1 MAKKK
6 KDGTTKPSGL
16 TIARNGNTYTLTWKR
31 GDKDYGAG
39 QQFQYSKN
47 NGKWTNVTV
56 GVAQTSVTLRNQTG
70 MKSLQFR
77 VQGRRK
83 KWKDGKKTITPK
95 WSGWATSGK
104 WSAVIP
110 TVQPVTYE
118 NESANSGTFGWSV
131 QNDAKS
137 TAILL
142 RTETQTCYVRN
153 TAAPPEN
160 AWGSIVNRAASGELT
175 INEDTEVLAEGNI
188 VRWFRVR
195 SVGTTGNSA
204 WKTQKHAYGD
214 PNDAVLVSA
223 SAETMGSVTK
233 VTAEWKDDYNA
244 TNPIDMIALQYV
256 IAKPT
261 DAQMSPPADGWSTA
275 IEVKPNGAANKVVVN
290 IENVVDVDECLWVRI
305 KGWHDDDN
313 NASFSNAMVAQ
324 YGALGAPTI
333 DANPN
338 FTSGDVAI
346 TITETTACNAA
357 ETVIFYRAADDP
369 SNDRIVAILP
379 HNTTSTTVNVPEIV
393 GESES
398 CFGAY
403 AIVGTHTG
411 TTLTSVLMRSATA
424 LDNDIAAVAPANV
437 TVKEGPDEGTVRI
450 GWEWSWSGATKA
462 EISWSDKEYAW
473 ESTNEPSDY
482 SVEDVKTT
490 SWIIA
495 GLEVGKRWF
504 FKVRLID
511 DSNDKEIVGPWSEM
525 VKYDLTTVPDRPALT
540 LSKSVINEGGTFVAR
555 WAFGGDGASQEY
567 AEIAL
572 VTFEN
577 NEPVYGEVIA
587 HAETQTSIEVDRE
600 WVTGQT
606 YNLAVR
612 VTAINGLQTAWSEPV
627 SLYVA
632 EPVTIDV
639 QSDSLRI
646 VYTARDVRAERFTI
660 SQEID
665 SETTVSE
672 LHIPFALIESIS
684 VDGVALEEGSFSN
697 NIDDGIITFNPAI
710 EAQSGTII
718 AVTGYQ
724 TQGEWSSSSWNLP
737 NTAENR
743 AKYYDGSVFTIEKGI
758 VAQTYVRQVI
768 TANLG
773 IVNMPMNVTVTGAG
787 ESGTTVLSIVRAE
800 DYHLYRPDDTT
811 FDGYEGEIVASAS
824 QYGEAAITITVD
836 DLIGHLDDGTNYILV
851 ASVTDVYGQ
860 TATERIPFRVNW
872 LHKAEEPGVTVV
884 MDKVQRIAKITPIAP
899 SNYAQGDTCDIYRI
913 TADQP
918 ELIVK
923 GAEFGTTY
931 VDPYPAF
938 GDFCG
943 HRIVTITSNGDYA
956 TATGLGWYDA
966 DYVDGDILDD
976 NNLVIDV
983 DGDQIVLPYNL
994 TLSNTWNK
1002 DFKRTAY
1009 LGGAV
1014 QGDWNPAITRDLSA
1028 GTVIVRGDDLDRQLM
1043 IRDLAGYAGVA
1054 HVRTPDGSSLTA
1066 DVQINETQSYDSR
1079 AITYSMTI
1087 KAIDP
1092 SEPVGMTLEMWNS
1105 LHPIDE

>member
-16 TIARNGNTYTLTWKR
+16 TIARNGNTYTFTWKR
-31 GDKDYGAG
+31 GDKNYGAG
-39 QQFQYSKN
+39 QQFQYRKN
-47 NGKWTNVTV
+47 NGKWTTVNVSV
-56 GVAQTSVTLRNQTG
+56 SQTTVTLSNQTG
-70 MKSLQFR
+70 VKSWQFR
-77 VQGRRK
+77 VQGRRN

-153 TAAPPEN
+153 TAAPPED
-160 AWGSIVNRAASGELT
+160 AWGAITNRAASGELT

-195 SVGTTGNSA
+195 SVGTVGNSA

-223 SAETMGSVTK
+223 SAETRGSVTK

-261 DAQMSPPADGWSTA
+261 DTQMSPPADGWSTA
-275 IEVKPNGAANKVVVN
+275 IEVKPNGAENKVVVN
-290 IENVVDVDECLWVRI
+290 IENVVDVDECLWVRV

-346 TITETTACNAA
+346 TITETTACTAA

-379 HNTTSTTVNVPEIV
+379 HNTTSATVNVPEIV

-437 TVKEGPDEGTVRI
+437 TVNEGPDEGTVRI

-462 EISWSDKEYAW
+462 EISWSDKDYAW

-482 SVEDVKTT
+482 SVEDVKAT

-612 VTAINGLQTAWSEPV
+612 VTASNGLQTAWSDPV

-632 EPVTIDV
+632 EPVSIWV
-639 QSDSLRI
+639 DSFRRTFDYSL
-646 VYTARDVRAERFTI
+646 
-660 SQEID
+660 
-665 SETTVSE
+665 TTK
-672 LHIPFALIESIS
+672 
-684 VDGVALEEGSFSN
+684 
-697 NIDDGIITFNPAI
+697 
-710 EAQSGTII
+710 
-718 AVTGYQ
+718 GYQ
-724 TQGEWSSSSWNLP
+724 WVADPGIWLPTGESSTV
-737 NTAENR
+737 NTAEYTQAN
-743 AKYYDGSVFTIEKGI
+743 KGLYEKALHNVEEI
-758 VAQTYVRQVI
+758 VSQTETTKTTEEYSLTSTWTEPLSTMPL
-768 TANLG
+768 TA
-773 IVNMPMNVTVTGAG
+773 TVTGAG
-787 ESGTTVLSIVRAE
+787 ESGTTSLSIVRAE
-800 DYHLYRPDDTT
+800 DYHLDRPDDTT

-824 QYGEAAITITVD
+824 QYGEDPITITVD

-943 HRIVTITSNGDYA
+943 HRIATITSNGDYA
-956 TATGLGWYDA
+956 TADGLGWYDA
-966 DYVDGDILDD
+966 DYVDGDILED

-1002 DFKRTAY
+1002 DFKRTTY

>member
-6 KDGTTKPSGL
+6 KDATTAPSGL
-16 TIARNGNTYTLTWKR
+16 AIARNGNNYTFTWKR

-47 NGKWTNVTV
+47 GGKWTTVNVSATQTTV
-56 GVAQTSVTLRNQTG
+56 NLTNQTG
-70 MKSLQFR
+70 VKSWRFR

-95 WSGWATSGK
+95 WSGWATSTIWK
-104 WSAVIP
+104 AVVP

-118 NESANSGTFGWSV
+118 NESANSGTFTWSV
-131 QNDAKS
+131 QNDSKS

-153 TAAPPEN
+153 GATPPES

-175 INEDTEVLAEGNI
+175 INEDTEALAEGNL

-195 SVGTTGNSA
+195 SVGSA
-204 WKTQKHAYGD
+204 GTAQWKSAKHSYGD
-214 PNDAVLVSA
+214 PNDAVLTSA
-223 SAETMGSVTK
+223 SAVTNGSVSK
-233 VTAEWKDDYNA
+233 VTAEWSDDYND

-261 DAQMSPPADGWSTA
+261 DVQMSPPADGWSTA
-275 IEVKPNGAANKVVVN
+275 IEVKPNGAENKVVVN
-290 IENVVDVDECLWVRI
+290 IENIVDADECMWVRV

-313 NASFSNAMVAQ
+313 NASFSNALVAQ
-324 YGALGAPTI
+324 YGVLGAPTI
-333 DANPN
+333 DATPN
-338 FTSGDVAI
+338 FSTGSVAI
-346 TITETTACNAA
+346 SITETTACTAA
-357 ETVIFYRAADDP
+357 ATVVFYRSEDDP

-379 HNTTSTTVNVPEIV
+379 HGTTSTTVSVSDII
-393 GESES
+393 GKSHS

-403 AIVGTHTG
+403 AIVGTYTG
-411 TTLTSVLMRSATA
+411 TTVTSELMRSETSA
-424 LDNDIAAVAPANV
+424 DSDIAAVAPANV
-437 TVKEGPDEGTVRI
+437 TVKEGPDEGTVRV
-450 GWEWSWSGATKA
+450 GWEWSWSEATKA
-462 EISWSDKEYAW
+462 EISWSDKDYAW
-473 ESTNEPSDY
+473 ESTDSPSDY

-511 DSNDKEIVGPWSEM
+511 GSTDKEIVGPWSEM
-525 VKYDLTTVPDRPALT
+525 VGYNLTTVPDRPALT
-540 LSKSVINEGGTFVAR
+540 LSKSVINAGGTLVAR
-555 WAFGGDGASQEY
+555 WAFGGDGTAQEY

-577 NEPVYGEVIA
+577 NEPVYGDVIA
-587 HAETQTSIEVDRE
+587 HAETQSSIEIDRE

-606 YNLAVR
+606 YYLAVR
-612 VTAINGLQTAWSEPV
+612 VTATNGLQTAWSDPV

-632 EPVTIDV
+632 DPVSISISPADNLV
-639 QSDSLRI
+639 
-646 VYTARDVRAERFTI
+646 VYCNFVK
-660 SQEID
+660 
-665 SETTVSE
+665 TVSTPTE
-672 LHIPFALIESIS
+672 SGWDIQTTRGQRYESYRTGIMEATQAHPIEFTV
-684 VDGVALEEGSFSN
+684 VD
-697 NIDDGIITFNPAI
+697 
-710 EAQSGTII
+710 SGTG
-718 AVTGYQ
+718 AVTTTEIYPYASEAGRFVAMQ
-724 TQGEWSSSSWNLP
+724 T
-737 NTAENR
+737 
-743 AKYYDGSVFTIEKGI
+743 
-758 VAQTYVRQVI
+758 
-768 TANLG
+768 
-773 IVNMPMNVTVTGAG
+773 MPLTVTVLGAG
-787 ESGTTVLSIVRAE
+787 ESGTTSLSILRAD

-811 FDGYEGEIVASAS
+811 FDGYAGEIVATRS
-824 QYGEAAITITVD
+824 QYGEAPITITVD
-836 DLIGHLDDGTNYILV
+836 DLVGHLDDGANYYLV
-851 ASVTDVYGQ
+851 ATVTDVYGQ
-860 TATERIPFRVNW
+860 TASERVPFTIHW
-872 LHKAEEPGVTVV
+872 THKAEAPTVEVV
-884 MDKVQRIAKITPIAP
+884 MDKVQRIAKIKPIAP
-899 SNYAQGDTCDIYRI
+899 SNYANGDTCDIYRI

-923 GAEFGTTY
+923 GGTFGETY

-943 HRIVTITSNGDYA
+943 HRLVTITANGDYA
-956 TATGLGWYDA
+956 TADGLGWYDA
-966 DYVDGDILDD
+966 DYVDGDILED

-1002 DFKRTAY
+1002 DFKRTSY

-1014 QGDWNPAITRDLSA
+1014 QGDWNPAVTRDLSA
-1028 GTVIVRGDDLDRQLM
+1028 GTVIVRGDDLDKQLM

-1066 DVQINETQSYDSR
+1066 DVQISESQSYDTK

-1092 SEPVGMTLEMWNS
+1092 SEPVGMTLDMWNS

>member
-16 TIARNGNTYTLTWKR
+16 TIARNGNTYTFTWKR

-47 NGKWTNVTV
+47 GGKWTTVNVSV
-56 GVAQTSVTLRNQTG
+56 SQTTVTLYNQTG
-70 MKSLQFR
+70 VKTWQFR

-137 TAILL
+137 TAILI

-195 SVGTTGNSA
+195 SVGTAGNSD

-214 PNDAVLVSA
+214 PNNAVLTNA
-223 SAETMGSVTK
+223 SAVTNGSVTR
-233 VTAEWKDDYNA
+233 VVAEWADDYN
-244 TNPIDMIALQYV
+244 TMNPIDMIALQYV

-261 DAQMSPPADGWSTA
+261 DAQMSPPANGWSTA
-275 IEVKPNGAANKVVVN
+275 IEVKPNGAENKVVVN
-290 IENVVDVDECLWVRI
+290 IENIVDADECMWVRI

-333 DANPN
+333 NANPD
-338 FTSGDVAI
+338 FTLGDVAI

-379 HNTTSTTVNVPEIV
+379 HNTTSATVNVPEIV
-393 GESES
+393 GKSES

-411 TTLTSVLMRSATA
+411 TTLTSVLMRSTTA

-437 TVKEGPDEGTVRI
+437 IVKEGPDDGTVRI

-462 EISWSDKEYAW
+462 EISWSDKDYAW

-482 SVEDVKTT
+482 SVEDVKAT

-511 DSNDKEIVGPWSEM
+511 DSNDKELVGPWSEM

-612 VTAINGLQTAWSEPV
+612 VTASTGLQTAWSDPV

-632 EPVTIDV
+632 EPVDITVTSAGISNGTLHSMPLTATI
-639 QSDSLRI
+639 
-646 VYTARDVRAERFTI
+646 
-660 SQEID
+660 
-665 SETTVSE
+665 
-672 LHIPFALIESIS
+672 
-684 VDGVALEEGSFSN
+684 
-697 NIDDGIITFNPAI
+697 
-710 EAQSGTII
+710 
-718 AVTGYQ
+718 
-724 TQGEWSSSSWNLP
+724 
-737 NTAENR
+737 
-743 AKYYDGSVFTIEKGI
+743 
-758 VAQTYVRQVI
+758 
-768 TANLG
+768 
-773 IVNMPMNVTVTGAG
+773 TGAG
-787 ESGTTVLSIVRAE
+787 ESGATSLSIVRAE
-800 DYHLYRPDDTT
+800 DYHLDRPDDTT

-956 TATGLGWYDA
+956 TADGLGWYDA
-966 DYVDGDILDD
+966 DYVDGDILED

-1002 DFKRTAY
+1002 DFKRTTY

-1066 DVQINETQSYDSR
+1066 DVQISESQSYDTK

-1092 SEPVGMTLEMWNS
+1092 SEPVGMTLDTWNS

>member
-16 TIARNGNTYTLTWKR
+16 TIARNGNTYTFTWKR
-31 GDKDYGAG
+31 GNKDYGAG

-47 NGKWTNVTV
+47 GGKWTTVNV
-56 GVAQTSVTLRNQTG
+56 SVTQTTVNLYNQTG
-70 MKSLQFR
+70 VKTWQFR

-137 TAILL
+137 TAILI

-223 SAETMGSVTK
+223 SAETRGSVTK

-290 IENVVDVDECLWVRI
+290 IENVVDVDECLWVRV

-333 DANPN
+333 DTNPN

-495 GLEVGKRWF
+495 GLDVGKRWF

-572 VTFEN
+572 VTYEN

-612 VTAINGLQTAWSEPV
+612 VTASNGLQTAWSDPV

-632 EPVTIDV
+632 EPVSIWV
-639 QSDSLRI
+639 DSFSRTFDYSLMTNSYQWVPDPGIWMPTGSSGTVHTAEYTQANLELYEKALHNVEEI
-646 VYTARDVRAERFTI
+646 V
-660 SQEID
+660 SQT
-665 SETTVSE
+665 ETTKTTNEYSLNSTWTE
-672 LHIPFALIESIS
+672 PLRTMPL
-684 VDGVALEEGSFSN
+684 
-697 NIDDGIITFNPAI
+697 
-710 EAQSGTII
+710 
-718 AVTGYQ
+718 
-724 TQGEWSSSSWNLP
+724 
-737 NTAENR
+737 TA
-743 AKYYDGSVFTIEKGI
+743 
-758 VAQTYVRQVI
+758 
-768 TANLG
+768 
-773 IVNMPMNVTVTGAG
+773 TVTGAG
-787 ESGTTVLSIVRAE
+787 ESGTTSLSIVRAE
-800 DYHLYRPDDTT
+800 DYHIDRPDDTT

-956 TATGLGWYDA
+956 TADGLGWYDA
-966 DYVDGDILDD
+966 DYVDGDILED

-1002 DFKRTAY
+1002 DFKRTSY

-1066 DVQINETQSYDSR
+1066 DVQINETQSYDSK

>member
-6 KDGTTKPSGL
+6 KNGTTKPSGL
-16 TIARNGNTYTLTWKR
+16 TIARNGNTYTFTWKR

-47 NGKWTNVTV
+47 GGKWTTVNVTV
-56 GVAQTSVTLRNQTG
+56 NQVTVTLTNQTG
-70 MKSLQFR
+70 VKSWQFR

-160 AWGSIVNRAASGELT
+160 AWGAITNRAASGELT

-195 SVGTTGNSA
+195 SVGTVGYSA
-204 WKTQKHAYGD
+204 WKTQSHAYGD

-223 SAETMGSVTK
+223 SAETRGSVTK

-290 IENVVDVDECLWVRI
+290 IENVVDVDECLWVRV

-346 TITETTACNAA
+346 TITETTACTAA

-379 HNTTSTTVNVPEIV
+379 HNTTSATVNVPEIV

-437 TVKEGPDEGTVRI
+437 TVKEGPDDGTVRI

-462 EISWSDKEYAW
+462 EISWSDKDYAW

-482 SVEDVKTT
+482 SVDDVKAT

-612 VTAINGLQTAWSEPV
+612 VTATNGLQTAWSDPV

-632 EPVTIDV
+632 DPVSISISPADNLVVYCNFVKTVSTPTESGWDIQTTRGQRYESYRTGIMEATQAHPV
-639 QSDSLRI
+639 EFTVVDSGTGAVTTTEI
-646 VYTARDVRAERFTI
+646 YPYASEAERF
-660 SQEID
+660 
-665 SETTVSE
+665 
-672 LHIPFALIESIS
+672 
-684 VDGVALEEGSFSN
+684 VAM
-697 NIDDGIITFNPAI
+697 
-710 EAQSGTII
+710 
-718 AVTGYQ
+718 Q
-724 TQGEWSSSSWNLP
+724 T
-737 NTAENR
+737 
-743 AKYYDGSVFTIEKGI
+743 
-758 VAQTYVRQVI
+758 
-768 TANLG
+768 
-773 IVNMPMNVTVTGAG
+773 MPLTVTVLGAG
-787 ESGTTVLSIVRAE
+787 ESGTTSLSILRAD

-811 FDGYEGEIVASAS
+811 FDGYAGEIVATRS
-824 QYGEAAITITVD
+824 QYGEAPITITVD
-836 DLIGHLDDGTNYILV
+836 DLVGHLDDGTNYYLV
-851 ASVTDVYGQ
+851 ATVTDVYGQ
-860 TATERIPFRVNW
+860 TASERVPFTIHW
-872 LHKAEEPGVTVV
+872 THKAEAPTVEVV
-884 MDKVQRIAKITPIAP
+884 MDKVQRIAKIKPIAP
-899 SNYAQGDTCDIYRI
+899 SNYANGDTCDIYRI

-923 GAEFGTTY
+923 GGTFGETY

-943 HRIVTITSNGDYA
+943 HRLVTITANGDYA
-956 TATGLGWYDA
+956 TADGLGWYDA
-966 DYVDGDILDD
+966 DYVDGDILED

-1002 DFKRTAY
+1002 DFKRTSY

-1014 QGDWNPAITRDLSA
+1014 QGDWNPAVTRDLSA
-1028 GTVIVRGDDLDRQLM
+1028 GTVIVRGDDLDKQLM

-1066 DVQINETQSYDSR
+1066 DVQISESQSYDTK

-1092 SEPVGMTLEMWNS
+1092 SEPVGMTLDMWNS